1 MSLFSDEIRAVLECD
16 PVRVAG
22 RVRRVSGLIVEAEG
36 LALAVGSTCSI
47 HCRMNGERSLEAEV
61 TGFQDGR
68 TLLVPCGTTEGISP
82 GDVVS
87 HEGIQPG
94 IDVSQ
99 RLIGRI
105 LDGRGAPI
113 DGKGPIRPEAR
124 VPLNGRPVA
133 PLARRRIDRPFRTG
147 VRAIDSVLTCG
158 NGQRMGIFAGSGVG
172 KSVLMGML
180 ARQSEAPV
188 TVIALVGERGR
199 EVREFVERDLGPEGL
214 ARSVVVVATS
224 NDPPVVRLRAA
235 RVATSIAE
243 YFRDLGQDVLL
254 LFDSVTRVA
263 LAQREL
269 GLSSYEPPTTRAY
282 PPSVF
287 ALLAQLLERTGPG
300 ERGSITSFYS
310 VLVEADDLNDPI
322 GDAVRGILDGHI
334 WLSRKLSR
342 RGHFPAI
349 DVLESVS
356 RVMNDVVTTEHKQF
370 RQELVEDLAR
380 YRDAEDLLQLGAYV
394 RGADARSDAAVDR
407 MAAIDALLRQ
417 RPEEPCA
424 FEAAVNGLKSIYTT
438 STQSKKES
446 SK

>member
-1 MSLFSDEIRAVLECD
+1 MTLFGSELRAVRECD

-36 LALAVGSTCSI
+36 LALAVGSCCTI
-47 HCRMNGERSLEAEV
+47 RCRMDGNRALEAEV

-82 GDVVS
+82 GDVVC
-87 HEGIQPG
+87 HDGAQPG
-94 IDVSQ
+94 VDVSPQ
-99 RLIGRI
+99 LLGRI
-105 LDGRGAPI
+105 LDGRGIPM
-113 DGKGPIRPEAR
+113 DGKGPVRPDAR
-124 VPLNGRPVA
+124 VSLSGRPVA

-158 NGQRMGIFAGSGVG
+158 RGQRMGIFAGSGVG

-180 ARQSEAPV
+180 ARRSEAPV

-214 ARSVVVVATS
+214 ARSIVVVATS

-235 RVATSIAE
+235 NVATAIAE

-287 ALLAQLLERTGPG
+287 ALLARLLERTGPA
-300 ERGSITSFYS
+300 ESGSITSFYS

-349 DVLESVS
+349 DILDSVS
-356 RVMNDVVTTEHKQF
+356 RVMSDVVTPEHLEL
-370 RQELVEDLAR
+370 RQRLVEDMAR

-407 MAAIDALLRQ
+407 MPAIEKLLRQ
-417 RPEEPCA
+417 PPQDDSDFA
-424 FEAAVNGLKSIYTT
+424 AAVSGLEAIYAPVTA
-438 STQSKKES
+438 SKAEKRR
-446 SK
+446 